1 VVCGRRELAL
11 EAAPLGV
18 LYSVAMRSIME
29 WKDCSSAVRPVVESV
44 VEGVS
49 SAVKEIFPDMPDC
62 TWPRINEREG
72 VAEDN
77 GFAGDVGCGVFDG
90 LAEYLSWSIEPQQPV
105 DGYVA
110 RFDFIFAPRGEE
122 FNRSVGRH
130 EVPWVGHRREL
141 DTVDVFVKNVSLN
154 SGPWSISPSELYW

>member
-1 VVCGRRELAL
+1 
-11 EAAPLGV
+11 
-18 LYSVAMRSIME
+18 ME

-130 EVPWVGHRREL
+130 EVPWVGASAGAGHGGRVREERL
-141 DTVDVFVKNVSLN
+141 VEQRAMVHQPVRVILVMPDLTPR
-154 SGPWSISPSELYW
+154 GIRA